1 MDNDFVLE
9 YYDEEEKMRIQHH
22 YWIKNGRFYRRVTT
36 EKGSAGRIRRIS
48 EAEYISALEERH
60 NA

>member
-9 YYDEEEKMRIQHH
+9 YYDEEEKVRIQYH
-22 YWIKNGRFYRRVTT
+22 YWSKNGRYYRRVIT